1 MNINKI
7 TYISDN
13 YEFLNENEELLQI
26 HQNLNKN
33 TIIIYSYSNGHW
45 PETKKELNNFN
56 IKYNEYDDEFG
67 ESYILI
73 NPATNKIN
81 NY

>member
-1 MNINKI
+1 MEINKL
-7 TYISDN
+7 TYILDN
-13 YEFLNENEELLQI
+13 YEFLNDNEEYLEL

-33 TIIIYSYSNGHW
+33 TIIIYSYNNGHW

-67 ESYILI
+67 ESYLLI
-73 NPATNKIN
+73 DPVIN
-81 NY
+81 NITKY